1 MRRRGFIRLLGGAAA
16 LWPLTVRAQGPN
28 RMRQLGVLMGLAS
41 SDVQQRVELAAFTQ
55 ELQKL
60 GWAEG
65 HNIRIYY
72 RWGDSDADRTWTSA
86 KELVELQP
94 DVIVAHTTSAASS
107 LAQQTRT
114 IPIVFVLV
122 SDPVGN
128 GFVEDWAKPGG
139 NITGFTDFEPP
150 MADKWLELLKQ
161 AAPHITQVAVLFNPE
176 TAPGGGSIF
185 LDPIEKAAPALA
197 LNWMAAA
204 IRNADEIE
212 IVGGALGRHGATGL
226 LVTPDIFTAA
236 HRQQIIALAA
246 RYRLPAVYAY
256 RYFVTDGGLMS
267 YGIDPA
273 DQCRQAAVYV
283 DHILKGAIAG
293 ALPIQA
299 PTKFEL
305 IINLKT
311 AKALGFN
318 LPPTLL
324 ALADAVVE

>member
-1 MRRRGFIRLLGGAAA
+1 VNRREFVTVLGGCAA
-16 LWPLTVRAQGPN
+16 WPFAGRAQGLD

-41 SDVQQRVELAAFTQ
+41 NDVEQRVELVALTQ

-60 GWAEG
+60 GWADRS
-65 HNIRIYY
+65 NIRINY
-72 RWGDSDADRTWTSA
+72 RWGDSDADRTWASA
-86 KELVELQP
+86 KELVALKP
-94 DVIVAHTTSAASS
+94 DVILAHTTAAVSA
-107 LAQQTRT
+107 LAQQTRAT
-114 IPIVFVLV
+114 PVVFVLV

-185 LDPIEKAAPALA
+185 LGPIEKAAPAFG

-204 IRNADEIE
+204 IRTADEIE
-212 IVGGALGRHGATGL
+212 IVGGALGRQGATGL
-226 LVTPDIFTAA
+226 LVTPDIFTTA

-256 RYFVTDGGLMS
+256 RYFATDGGLMS

-283 DHILKGAIAG
+283 DRILRGTTVG

-305 IINLKT
+305 TINLKT
-311 AKALGFN
+311 AKTLGFN

-324 ALADAVVE
+324 ALADDVVE